1 MLPMP
6 ENTIELKG
14 IRVNNLKNIDV
25 SIPRRR
31 LVVITG
37 LSGSGKSSLAFDTLY
52 AEGQRRYVQS
62 LSAYA
67 RQFVVRLPKPD
78 MDAASGIPPS
88 IMIAQHVNTR
98 NSMSTVGTL
107 TEIYSYMRLL
117 YARVG
122 HIIDPETGL
131 ELKRSTIEDVVR
143 YVVAQGGKR
152 VMLTAPVTEQLTA
165 ELEQTQEAKNV
176 EEKAKK
182 RKKPLVADVQLA
194 RSIVLDR
201 LAQSGYSR
209 VYIEGEIVNIDT
221 PEARVAV
228 AKKKSDIELLVDRF
242 QPKDEPEFRT
252 RCANSVETAYQ
263 EGAEHCRV
271 YVYESK
277 EALPIVRDFS
287 TKIVYSKGVFPT
299 VCPELFSFSSPLGAC
314 PTCQG
319 YGYCKGIS
327 EELVIPNPY
336 LSVYDDAVVCWKGQS
351 MHVLRDE
358 FIAAAGPLGFPIHR
372 PYNEL
377 TDAERG
383 MLWDGVPGAMGLNEF
398 FLKAQQSM
406 HRIFSRVL
414 IGRYSGRSLCRDCH
428 GARLV
433 PEAQYIKVGGR
444 AIGDLIK
451 LQLNELLDFFQHLEL
466 SDRDR
471 EASRR
476 LLLEITTR
484 LGYLLDVGLD
494 YLTLDR
500 PGPTLSGG
508 ETQRINLATALG
520 SSLVGSLY
528 ILDEPSVGLHSV
540 DTMRLIS
547 VLRRLRDQGNT
558 VVVVEHD
565 DEIIRAADY
574 VIDLG
579 PQAGSQGGHVQFA
592 GSAAELLKATNSL
605 TADYLTG
612 RRGLSLPKTRRPV
625 TRAIELSG
633 VYMHNVQDAE
643 VIFPLQ
649 ALTVVSGVS
658 GSGKSTL
665 VEEVLYPLVK
675 HLTENPSVLQLA
687 EGIGMAVPDGIT
699 QEGAI
704 TAHVRHFDLPK
715 NTIDGVE
722 FVDQNALTRSLRS
735 TPITYMGVFDFL
747 RSLYAKQPAAV
758 EQNLGYRAFSF
769 NDLFGA
775 CPACGGTGREV
786 VEMQFMADIDLECEI
801 CHGKR
806 YKPEVLSVLYR
817 GKSIADVLQMTIDD
831 ALAFFSEDQEDP
843 QVRGVLPALEL
854 MHQVGMGYIALGQP
868 TSTLSGGEAQRLKIA
883 SHLRGGTTPQH
894 LLFCFDEPTTGLHMH
909 DVGVLLQALRALVDK
924 GHTLVVV
931 EHNLDVIA
939 QADWLI
945 DMGPGGGNRG
955 GHVVAMGRPEEVAQ
969 CEQSVTARFLKEK
982 LASYQSRA

>member
-1 MLPMP
+1 MP
-6 ENTIELKG
+6 ESTIELKG
-14 IRVNNLKNIDV
+14 IRVNNLKGIDV
-25 SIPRRR
+25 TIPRRK

-78 MDAASGIPPS
+78 LDSASGIPPS

-107 TEIYSYMRLL
+107 TEVYSYIRLL
-117 YARVG
+117 YARIG
-122 HIIDPETGL
+122 HIEDPETGL
-131 ELKRSTIEDVVR
+131 ELKSSTVEDVVN
-143 YVVAQGGKR
+143 YIVAQAGRR

-165 ELEQTQEAKNV
+165 ELEQAQETRDDGDKP
-176 EEKAKK
+176 K
-182 RKKPLVADVQLA
+182 RRRRPTVADGQLA

-209 VYIEGEIVNIDT
+209 VYIGGEIVPIDT
-221 PEARVAV
+221 PEARIQVAQ
-228 AKKKSDIELLVDRF
+228 AKGDIELLVDRF
-242 QPKDEPEFRT
+242 QPKDEPDFQA
-252 RCANSVETAYQ
+252 RCANSVETAYL

-271 YVYESK
+271 YVYASP
-277 EALPIVRDFS
+277 EAQPTVRDFS
-287 TKIVYSKGVFPT
+287 SRILYSKGVFPPVT
-299 VCPELFSFSSPLGAC
+299 PELFSFSSPLGAC

-327 EELVIPNPY
+327 EELVIPNQE
-336 LSVYDDAVVCWKGQS
+336 LSVYDDAVVCWKGPS

-372 PYNEL
+372 PYRAL
-377 TDAERG
+377 TPAERD
-383 MLWDGVPGAMGLNEF
+383 MLWDGVPGAMGLNGF
-398 FLKAQQSM
+398 FLKAQQSL
-406 HRIFSRVL
+406 HKIFSRVL
-414 IGRYSGRSLCRDCH
+414 IGRYSGRSVCRDCH
-428 GARLV
+428 GTRLI
-433 PEAQYIKVGGR
+433 PEAQYVKVGGKSV
-444 AIGDLIK
+444 GDLIS
-451 LQLNELLDFFQHLEL
+451 LQLNELLEFFRHLVL

-528 ILDEPSVGLHSV
+528 ILDEPSVGLHSA
-540 DTMRLIS
+540 DTQRLIS
-547 VLRRLRDQGNT
+547 VLKRLRDQGNT

-565 DEIIRAADY
+565 DAIIRAADY

-579 PQAGSQGGHVQFA
+579 PKAGSEGGHVQFA
-592 GSAAELLKATNSL
+592 GPASELLEAKNSL
-605 TADYLTG
+605 TAEYITG
-612 RRGLSLPKTRRPV
+612 RKRLPLPKTHRPT

-633 VYMHNVQDAE
+633 IHMHNVQDAQA
-643 VIFPLQ
+643 IFPLQ
-649 ALTVVSGVS
+649 AMTVVSGVS

-665 VEEVLYPLVK
+665 VQEVLYPLVK
-675 HLTENPSVLQLA
+675 HLTERPA
-687 EGIGMAVPDGIT
+687 TT
-699 QEGAI
+699 QEAESLGEQAVEDISQELPYADSVAHCHLPPNALAGA
-704 TAHVRHFDLPK
+704 
-715 NTIDGVE
+715 E
-722 FVDQNALTRSLRS
+722 YVDQNALTRSLRS
-735 TPITYMGVFDFL
+735 TPITYMGAFDFL
-747 RSLYAKQPAAV
+747 RALYAKQPAAI
-758 EQNLGYRAFSF
+758 EQNMGYRAFSF
-769 NDLFGA
+769 NDSLGA

-786 VEMQFMADIDLECEI
+786 VEMQFMADIDLECEL
-801 CHGKR
+801 CHGMR
-806 YKPEVLSVLYR
+806 YKPEVLSVCYR

-831 ALAFFSEDQEDP
+831 ALAFFSEDTSDAQLSPVVE
-843 QVRGVLPALEL
+843 ALRL
-854 MHQVGMGYIALGQP
+854 MHQVGMGYITLGQP

-883 SHLRGGTTPQH
+883 SHLKEGPSSRP
-894 LLFCFDEPTTGLHMH
+894 LLFCFDEPTTGLHTH
-909 DVGVLLQALRALVDK
+909 DVGVLLQALRTLVDR

-955 GHVVAMGRPEEVAQ
+955 GRVVAMGRPEEVAQ
-969 CEQSVTARFLKEK
+969 CAQSLTGHFLKEK
-982 LASYQSRA
+982 FAAYGPRA